1 MDIFFERRKK
11 LADSLPEGS
20 ITVIH
25 SANQKIRNGDTD
37 YSFRQ
42 DSDFLYLTNFNEAD
56 AALIIEKKGN
66 TIFHL
71 FCAEKDEL
79 REKWEGP
86 RLGPENVSQLG
97 FESGYKIDDLILK
110 TVEFLGGA
118 EHLFCQNKSQKKLFF
133 ALSGGLKGKKIDF
146 DLMHLILPLMKLW
159 YSYYY
164 LDHNQN
170 LFLKKIAFSFK
181 LIPKPL

>member
-1 MDIFFERRKK
+1 MFFERRKK

-133 ALSGGLKGKKIDF
+133 ALSRGCLLYTSPSPRDR
-146 DLMHLILPLMKLW
+146 H
-159 YSYYY
+159 
-164 LDHNQN
+164 
-170 LFLKKIAFSFK
+170 
-181 LIPKPL
+181 